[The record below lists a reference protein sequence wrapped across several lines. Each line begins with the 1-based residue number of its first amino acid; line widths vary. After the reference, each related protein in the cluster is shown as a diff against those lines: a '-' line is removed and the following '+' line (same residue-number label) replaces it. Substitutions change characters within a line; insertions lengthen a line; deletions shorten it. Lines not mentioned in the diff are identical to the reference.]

1 MSVKVI
7 ALIPARYA
15 STRFPGKPLADL
27 LGKPM
32 IQHTYERVGRAR
44 GLTEVLVATDDVRI
58 AEAVQ
63 GFGGQVVMTSADH
76 LSGTD
81 RIAEAVESL
90 DADIIVNIQGDEPL
104 ITPEAVETV
113 VQPLLDDSAIP
124 MTTLAH
130 RIHQLEDLLNPHMG
144 KVVLDARG
152 FAMYFSRS
160 PLPFPGEA
168 PSDSS
173 FLVNTPYYNTVGMYG
188 YRRDFLLTFTAL
200 PPTPLEQTERLE
212 QLRALEHGYR
222 IKVMETSYAPLGVD
236 IPEDLE
242 KAAKRLKEETEA

>member
-58 AEAVQ
+58 AEAVR
-63 GFGGQVVMTSADH
+63 GFGGQVVMTSTDH

-81 RIAEAVESL
+81 RIAEAVKSL

-160 PLPFPGEA
+160 PLPFPGDPLHQPPPQRVTRREERSVRTAVAQWHTKALRRADNYVGA
-168 PSDSS
+168 P
-173 FLVNTPYYNTVGMYG
+173 
-188 YRRDFLLTFTAL
+188 FTRW
-200 PPTPLEQTERLE
+200 LEQ
-212 QLRALEHGYR
+212 
-222 IKVMETSYAPLGVD
+222 
-236 IPEDLE
+236 
-242 KAAKRLKEETEA
+242 AKR